1 MSIDEF
7 YNNTYVYPEDW
18 WYLAST
24 AWPARCENPSCSE
37 RGRNGWSGLQ
47 LKISLDIIIY
57 IDKLKFSSCG

>member
-24 AWPARCENPSCSE
+24 AWPVLLGQPDVKIRPVVKGAETD
-37 RGRNGWSGLQ
+37 GLVY
-47 LKISLDIIIY
+47 S
-57 IDKLKFSSCG
+57 